1 MVVGIPKEI
10 KKDEHRVALV
20 PAAVRALAARGH
32 SVLVEKGAGEGIGAA
47 DCEYVQA
54 GAKIAENA
62 PNLYHA
68 SDLVVKVKE
77 PQREEYELLRK
88 GQMLFCYL
96 HLAADRPLTQALL
109 DRQVTALGF
118 ETVMD
123 EHGRLPLLAP
133 MSQVA
138 GRLSMQLAAHLLEK
152 HVGGPGLLLG
162 GVPGVSACRVAVLG
176 GGVAGTE
183 AARMAAGLGAEV
195 VVLDNQPFRLA
206 ELDQLFAGRVRTRYS
221 DADAVADE
229 LCRADVTIC
238 SVLIPGAS
246 APHLV
251 TRKLVAEMRKGSI
264 IVDLSIDQGG
274 CCETSRPTTHS
285 KPSYVVDG
293 VIHCC
298 VTNLPGAVPR
308 TASSALSNAVLPY
321 ALALVDAESTPL
333 RERLLR
339 TGLNTLDGRIV
350 SKAVADSLGLPYLAS
365 GKWLAA

>member
-1 MVVGIPKEI
+1 MVIGIPKEI

-20 PAAVRALAARGH
+20 PAAVRTLAARGH
-32 SVLVEKGAGEGIGAA
+32 SVLVEPGAGEGIGAA
-47 DCEYVQA
+47 DCDYRQA
-54 GAKIAENA
+54 GAQLADTVQDLYAAAEM
-62 PNLYHA
+62 
-68 SDLVVKVKE
+68 VVKVKE
-77 PQREEYELLRK
+77 PQPQEYTLLRP

-96 HLAADRPLTQALL
+96 HLAADRRLTQALL
-109 DRQVTALGF
+109 EREVTAIGF
-118 ETVMD
+118 ETVTD

-138 GRLSMQLAAHLLEK
+138 GRLSVQLAAHLLEK

-162 GVPGVSACRVAVLG
+162 GVPGVPACRVVVLG

-221 DADAVADE
+221 DADAVAEE
-229 LCRADVTIC
+229 LRRADVTIC
-238 SVLIPGAS
+238 SVLIPGAV

-251 TRKLVAEMRKGSI
+251 TRQLVAQMRKGSL

-285 KPSYVVDG
+285 NPSYVVEG
-293 VIHCC
+293 VIHSC

-308 TASSALSNAVLPY
+308 TSSLALSNAVLPC
-321 ALALVDAESTPL
+321 ALALAGNQPTPL
-333 RERLLR
+333 RERVFR
-339 TGLNTLDGRIV
+339 TGLNTIDGRLV
-350 SKAVADSLGLPYLAS
+350 SKAVAESLGLPYEVA
-365 GKWLAA
+365 GPGLAA